1 MNVNISG
8 SKIKLTNSIEN
19 DIDKIT
25 ELEISNNNF
34 VNSYNKEKHFSLLTD
49 SDCLHLS
56 LRRLDNDNLVGHMLV
71 FGVDGANYSLELR
84 RIAINEKGQ
93 GFGREA
99 IQLLKR
105 LSFEELKFHR
115 LWLDVY
121 DDNKR
126 AYNLYESEGFIKE
139 GLLRDKF
146 KTADGYRSQRVYS
159 ILENEYMRTHK

>member
-1 MNVNISG
+1 MEVNLSG
-8 SKIKLTNSIEN
+8 TIIKITNSIEA
-19 DIDKIT
+19 DIRKIVEF
-25 ELEISNNNF
+25 ELSNKQF
-34 VNSYNKEKHFSLLTD
+34 VNSYNIEKHLSLLLD

-56 LRRLDNDNLVGHMLV
+56 LRRLDNDNLVGHMLL
-71 FGVDGANYSLELR
+71 FGLDGVNNSLELR
-84 RIAINEKGQ
+84 RIAINEKGH

-105 LSFEELKFHR
+105 LCFEELKFHR

-146 KTADGYRSQRVYS
+146 KTENGYRSQRVYS
-159 ILENEYMRTHK
+159 ILENEYKS

>member
-1 MNVNISG
+1 MNVHISG
-8 SKIKLTNSIEN
+8 NKIKLTNSVEN

-25 ELEISNNNF
+25 GFEISNNNF
-34 VNSYNKEKHFSLLTD
+34 INSYNKEKHRSLLTD

-71 FGVDGANYSLELR
+71 FGLDGVNNSLELR

-105 LSFEELKFHR
+105 LCFEELKFHR

-146 KTADGYRSQRVYS
+146 KTANGYRSQRVYS
-159 ILENEYMRTHK
+159 ILENEY